1 MCVLCVLDDT
11 QNVRVTK
18 AVSKLQ
24 TPPLLLFGNPLVVV
38 VLKYLSHTFSSSS
51 WWSSVER
58 KTTESLESSRSQ
70 YYDKEISRTKKR
82 KKRESIQSDE

>member
-58 KTTESLESSRSQ
+58 KTESLESSRSQ

>member
-1 MCVLCVLDDT
+1 MRVCVLDDT

-38 VLKYLSHTFSSSS
+38 LKYLSSYTFSSSS
-51 WWSSVER
+51 WSSSVER

-82 KKRESIQSDE
+82 KKREYTK